1 MGSKKKSKKE
11 KKEKKSKS
19 KSKKKRS
26 RREPSSSYSSSS
38 DSSDSDSENS
48 EEQRRHRAAKMTK
61 KLAARLKQGEIAG
74 YTDNVNP
81 FGDAN
86 LTERFVWHKKIE
98 KSLVNG
104 VDPKE
109 LGLKAEK
116 RRHEE
121 RLKEIEKVKMQR
133 EQRDRERM
141 EKEEEREIMQ
151 REEALIEAVELE
163 KKEEEFHLQQA
174 KVRSEIRVREGR
186 ARAIDLVS
194 RNLHS
199 EDGDEFDESVHPLAI
214 FDGLTLSEMDELV
227 NDVKTYLDL
236 DHKDERHKA
245 FWANM
250 LVVAN
255 AELDEARRRDE
266 YERARSRGEE
276 AFGAMMP
283 NQGVHESVEGDVRE
297 MLEGKTLVEL
307 EELEGDVER
316 QLATG
321 EESEYWIAVLQ
332 RVKVHKARTW
342 VDDVDAGL
350 RSKRAARAPRGR
362 APAPPDG
369 REGRAAGG

>member
-1 MGSKKKSKKE
+1 MY
-11 KKEKKSKS
+11 
-19 KSKKKRS
+19 KR
-26 RREPSSSYSSSS
+26 
-38 DSSDSDSENS
+38 
-48 EEQRRHRAAKMTK
+48 Q
-61 KLAARLKQGEIAG
+61 
-74 YTDNVNP
+74 
-81 FGDAN
+81 
-86 LTERFVWHKKIE
+86 
-98 KSLVNG
+98 
-104 VDPKE
+104 
-109 LGLKAEK
+109 
-116 RRHEE
+116 
-121 RLKEIEKVKMQR
+121 
-133 EQRDRERM
+133 
-141 EKEEEREIMQ
+141 IMQ

-199 EDGDEFDESVHPLAI
+199 EDGDEIDESVHPLAI

-236 DHKDERHKA
+236 VHKDERHKA

-283 NQGVHESVEGDVRE
+283 NQGVPESVEGDVRE

-350 RSKRAARAPRGR
+350 RSKLSLIHI
-362 APAPPDG
+362 
-369 REGRAAGG
+369 